1 MQLVVCSIPA
11 ALTHTYL
18 SLICIFSLHG
28 IFFWLSNS
36 EKIFDLNKKV
46 VRVTHVVGAKVGT
59 SCEVYLKII
68 DLTSYYI
75 FTLLYIIPSTQHN
88 SLSYRYMFRLNKSS
102 SGVSKNHKTN
112 YNTPVHIWDPRWL
125 TMCVGIRILRHYYL
139 LLYLRVYWG
148 WSVCCFLG
156 LLFFDWGPGYVR
168 RGFIVDR
175 PPPTPSTGNWKA
187 REKTTTDIT
196 RSPIKEQQPQ

>member
-1 MQLVVCSIPA
+1 MFVACLCLYP
-11 ALTHTYL
+11 
-18 SLICIFSLHG
+18 G
-28 IFFWLSNS
+28 IYWR
-36 EKIFDLNKKV
+36 IWGKK
-46 VRVTHVVGAKVGT
+46 
-59 SCEVYLKII
+59 S
-68 DLTSYYI
+68 
-75 FTLLYIIPSTQHN
+75 F
-88 SLSYRYMFRLNKSS
+88 

-196 RSPIKEQQPQ
+196 RSPIKEQRPQETAHTSPQYTRRYNST